1 MIKHE
6 DGTPPKITKE
16 KVPAKK
22 MNELTVQEELRSYE
36 LPEQQEKE
44 IKVVSQSEF
53 DQLNLPQSTLQ
64 LVQVKDFQ
72 ANLKPI
78 ETLVAQNKMNNPSL
92 QK

>member
-1 MIKHE
+1 
-6 DGTPPKITKE
+6 
-16 KVPAKK
+16 

-36 LPEQQEKE
+36 LPEQQERNQG
-44 IKVVSQSEF
+44 SQSIRIW
-53 DQLNLPQSTLQ
+53 STELATIHFTASSG
-64 LVQVKDFQ
+64 KDFQ

>member
-1 MIKHE
+1 
-6 DGTPPKITKE
+6 
-16 KVPAKK
+16 

-64 LVQVKDFQ
+64 LVQVKDFK

>member
-1 MIKHE
+1 
-6 DGTPPKITKE
+6 
-16 KVPAKK
+16 

-64 LVQVKDFQ
+64 LVRVKTSKQ
-72 ANLKPI
+72 
-78 ETLVAQNKMNNPSL
+78 T
-92 QK
+92 

>member
-1 MIKHE
+1 
-6 DGTPPKITKE
+6 
-16 KVPAKK
+16 

-64 LVQVKDFQ
+64 LVQVKTSKQ
-72 ANLKPI
+72 
-78 ETLVAQNKMNNPSL
+78 T
-92 QK
+92 